1 MNQKLKNRMDQ
12 LFDVLN
18 YPGILKARRSGI
30 YFSMYKML
38 YKIKKQGIEPNT
50 ILDVGASIGMFS
62 KTANYLWQTAKI
74 YSFEPL
80 NTSYKKLIRLVDRN
94 PNIELFNFA
103 LGDKREK
110 TTINESS
117 YEYSSSIFEMSDIHK
132 NAFPYSADSKRQEIE
147 IYTIDEIFSDKK
159 ILSPVLLKLDVQ
171 GFELNVL
178 KGGLLFIKNV
188 NYILIELSFKELYNG
203 QPLFN
208 ELYSFLSE
216 KGFELIDILDSSRN
230 PNTFEMLQVDAL
242 FCKTK

>member
-1 MNQKLKNRMDQ
+1 MNQKLNYRIDQ
-12 LFDVLN
+12 FYDIIN
-18 YPGILKARRSGI
+18 YPGILKARRDGI

-38 YKIKKQGIEPNT
+38 YKINKQGIEPNT
-50 ILDVGASIGMFS
+50 IIDIGASIGMFS
-62 KTANYLWQTAKI
+62 KTANHFWANAKI

-80 NTSYKKLIRLVDRN
+80 NTSFKKLVNDVNGN

-110 TTINESS
+110 TIINESS
-117 YEYSSSIFEMSDIHK
+117 YEYSSSILEMSDIHK
-132 NAFPYSADSKRQEIE
+132 TAFPYTANSTKQEIE
-147 IYTIDEIFSDKK
+147 IYTLDEIFSNKR
-159 ILSPVLLKLDVQ
+159 IVTPVLLKLDVQ

-178 KGGLLFIKNV
+178 KGGLRFLKNV
-188 NYILIELSFKELYNG
+188 DYILIELSFKELYKG

-216 KGFELIDILDSSRN
+216 KGFELIDVLDYSRN